1 MGSGL
6 ILLVIVGAWLAVLVP
21 MALRSHDSTSSL
33 SSVDRFSD
41 AMRVLSRREG
51 TSSTSRVGQ
60 RSLVVLPAPRAPAP
74 TVSLAVRRRRTL
86 LGLLAAAAVTLL
98 GSLVAGPLL
107 WVHLLLDALVVA
119 FVVHCRR
126 QAQLKAARTTHRPPV
141 RASAPA
147 RAAAPARPATT
158 ARPAAPVRAATGRP
172 APVAVAA
179 AAQVGR
185 AARGVTPAHVVGIPD
200 RMPARPA
207 PLTAPLP
214 APAARH
220 DEPVAGSLGEAWSPV
235 PVPVPTYVTKAVAP
249 PRRPRVLDL
258 TKPGEWSATL
268 DAGLDILD
276 GPIGRALDDD
286 DELDSILERRR
297 AVGD

>member
-21 MALRSHDSTSSL
+21 MALRSHDSTTSL

-51 TSSTSRVGQ
+51 APSRVGQ
-60 RSLVVLPAPRAPAP
+60 RSLVVPPAPRGPAP

-86 LGLLAAAAVTLL
+86 LGLLGAAALTLL

-107 WVHLLLDALVVA
+107 WVHLLLDALAVA

-126 QAQLKAARTTHRPPV
+126 QAQLKAARTTRRPPV
-141 RASAPA
+141 RAAAPGRVA
-147 RAAAPARPATT
+147 APSRAATPARPEAPVRGATT
-158 ARPAAPVRAATGRP
+158 ARPAPVAAQAGRP
-172 APVAVAA
+172 GRSAA
-179 AAQVGR
+179 
-185 AARGVTPAHVVGIPD
+185 PAHVVGIPD

-220 DEPVAGSLGEAWSPV
+220 DEPVPGSLGEAWSPV
-235 PVPVPTYVTKAVAP
+235 PVPVPTYVTKPVAP
-249 PRRPRVLDL
+249 QRRPRVLDL

-286 DELDSILERRR
+286 GELDSILERRR

>member
-51 TSSTSRVGQ
+51 APSRVGQ
-60 RSLVVLPAPRAPAP
+60 RSLVVPPAPRGPAP

-86 LGLLAAAAVTLL
+86 LGLLAAAVVTLL

-107 WVHLLLDALVVA
+107 WVHLLLDALAVA

-126 QAQLKAARTTHRPPV
+126 QAQLKAARTTRRPPV
-141 RASAPA
+141 RATA
-147 RAAAPARPATT
+147 RAAAPARAATA
-158 ARPAAPVRAATGRP
+158 ARPAAPARASVPAPSARPVPSARP
-172 APVAVAA
+172 AARVAA
-179 AAQVGR
+179 
-185 AARGVTPAHVVGIPD
+185 PAHVVGIPD

-235 PVPVPTYVTKAVAP
+235 PVPVPTYVTKPVAP
-249 PRRPRVLDL
+249 QRRPRVLDL